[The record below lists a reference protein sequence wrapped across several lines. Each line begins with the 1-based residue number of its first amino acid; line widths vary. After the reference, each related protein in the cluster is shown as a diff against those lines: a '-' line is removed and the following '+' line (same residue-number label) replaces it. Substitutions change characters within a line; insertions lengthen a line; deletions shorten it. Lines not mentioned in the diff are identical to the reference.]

1 MDNLKELL
9 VPKTFNRVSHAA
21 VVVWIL
27 IGVIFLGIFADAESS
42 ESRYDFRCGGANSEN
57 IDLVRGRCFELYEK
71 QYNKHDVATY
81 GFVTMNFFLIA
92 TVCAIYSQIASP
104 TVDRLSPSARN
115 DDLERQSPDQEKA
128 GKKLFIAYC
137 SQLVARI
144 VLGVLFMVLQTQVL
158 YPRDFPSSFSCHL
171 TSEGNQPRNSTGVC
185 KTPP

>member
-9 VPKTFNRVSHAA
+9 APKTFNRVSHAV

-115 DDLERQSPDQEKA
+115 DDLERQSPTKRKLEKSSLSLTA
-128 GKKLFIAYC
+128 LSLSQGLF
-137 SQLVARI
+137 
-144 VLGVLFMVLQTQVL
+144 
-158 YPRDFPSSFSCHL
+158 
-171 TSEGNQPRNSTGVC
+171 
-185 KTPP
+185 